1 MDRYQLRYFLAVVE
15 AGNFSKAAARANV
28 AQPTLSVGIAK
39 LETELGTK
47 LFQRSSRRVHLTESG
62 SRFLPHARRIMQDF
76 NLARQAVADAESTEV
91 LRVGTLATLPA
102 GLLERIVS
110 VARGMDPLQQL
121 EILDGS
127 EREIANMLDEGRIDL
142 AITLIRPGTERATD
156 EILLK
161 EDYCAVLPDRHRLA
175 SAGMVRGEE
184 LASETMILRRHCEV
198 LAETSRYFTDRNVR
212 PLFGFV
218 TTSDERALAMVRAG
232 LGVTVMAAGNAMP
245 GIALARLKGFGLE
258 RRIGLRRGERSVA
271 EGGAF
276 AAAAR
281 SCLQSAGEEG
291 GPHARS

>member
-1 MDRYQLRYFLAVVE
+1 
-15 AGNFSKAAARANV
+15 
-28 AQPTLSVGIAK
+28 
-39 LETELGTK
+39 
-47 LFQRSSRRVHLTESG
+47 
-62 SRFLPHARRIMQDF
+62 MQDF

-175 SAGMVRGEE
+175 GAGMVRGEE